1 MTPALPVSSFQAL
14 EHLLLF
20 ILLQLILIILAA
32 RLAGALAM
40 RWGQPRAVGEIVAG
54 LLLGPSLFGLLAPDT
69 FHWLFRSVD
78 STPLTIMS
86 QIGLILLMFQVGM
99 EFDFSQ
105 LGDRANRRAAGWVTL
120 VGIVLPFGLGL
131 GFGWV
136 SAPRLAPG
144 IAAPAYS
151 LFIAIAL
158 SITAVPILGRIL
170 MEFGLTRSRLG
181 VITIAAAAAN
191 DAIGWVLLAVVAAV
205 ASSQLSWPVVGR
217 QVGLL
222 LAYLLVSWFLVRPV
236 LHGVL
241 RQYPAIANGQLPQD
255 VLALLLL
262 AVFASAMVTSQLG
275 IFAIFGGFTAGVLLH
290 DRQAL
295 VAAWRRRVEDLLAV
309 FFLPIFFTY
318 TGLRTDIGSLATPEL
333 WLWCGA
339 LIALATLGK
348 FGGGYFA
355 ARRGGLS
362 QAESRCIG
370 IMMNTRALME
380 LIVINLGHDMGV
392 IPRAVF
398 TMLVL
403 MAVLSTLM
411 TAPALRRWLPA
422 TGRGA
427 WPHGAGSG
435 L

>member
-1 MTPALPVSSFQAL
+1 MKAVPSAGSFHSL
-14 EHLLLF
+14 EDLLF
-20 ILLQLILIILAA
+20 FTLLQLILIILAA
-32 RLAGALAM
+32 RMAGALAR

-78 STPLTIMS
+78 STPLMIMS

-105 LGDRANRRAAGWVTL
+105 LGDAANRRAAGWVTL
-120 VGIVLPFGLGL
+120 AGIVLPFGLGL
-131 GFGWV
+131 GFGWF
-136 SAPRLAPG
+136 SAPALASG
-144 IAAPAYS
+144 IPAIAYG

-170 MEFGLTRSRLG
+170 MEFGLTRSRVG

-222 LAYLLVSWFLVRPV
+222 LVYLLISWVLVRPV
-236 LHGVL
+236 LHRVL
-241 RQYPAIANGQLPQD
+241 RLFPAVAGGQLPQD
-255 VLALLLL
+255 LLALLLL
-262 AVFASAMVTSQLG
+262 IVFASAMVTSQLG

-290 DRQAL
+290 DRHDLA
-295 VAAWRRRVEDLLAV
+295 AAWRDRVEDLLAV

-318 TGLRTDIGSLATPEL
+318 TGLRTDIGSLATASL

-339 LIALATLGK
+339 LIVLATLGK

-355 ARRGGLS
+355 ARRSGLS
-362 QAESRCIG
+362 MAESRCIG

-392 IPRAVF
+392 IPREVF

-411 TAPALRRWLPA
+411 TAPCLRRWLPA
-422 TGRGA
+422 A
-427 WPHGAGSG
+427 DG
-435 L
+435 LARA